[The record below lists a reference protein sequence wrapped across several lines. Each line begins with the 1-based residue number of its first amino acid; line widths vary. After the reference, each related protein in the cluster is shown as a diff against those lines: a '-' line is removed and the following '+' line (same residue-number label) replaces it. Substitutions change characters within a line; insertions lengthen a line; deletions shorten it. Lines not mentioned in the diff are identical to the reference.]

1 MNEATMRE
9 QDHLTASTVL
19 DIRDL
24 SIAIDHDTQ
33 IKYAVRQLA
42 LTVHQGETFALV
54 GESGSGK
61 SMTALSI
68 LRLLPEALEVLAG
81 ELVIEGED
89 VNRLPEVA
97 MQRIRGGRVGMIFQ
111 EPGTSLNPVLRIGD
125 QLLETIT
132 THTRLRGRQARARAI
147 EWLERVGIPEP
158 SVRIDDFPFQF
169 SGGQKQRIMIAMALA
184 AEPALLVAD
193 EPTTALDVTVQAQ
206 ILDLLADIQKQ
217 LGMAVLLITHD
228 LAIVRKVADTV
239 ALMRHG
245 RVVETA
251 PAQTFFESP
260 RHPYAKELFDAIPT
274 FEKRGFP
281 LSAEGKKRAQ
291 VHIDS
296 PQHATAPSAHA
307 PLDAQPVV
315 LSVNN
320 LRVGYPIRK
329 GWLRRVVGVNEVVK
343 GVDFELRRGQTLAL
357 LGGSGCG
364 KTTVAKTL
372 LRLLDGTA
380 RIQGEVRLQGE
391 DLLRA
396 SGRKLAGLRSK
407 IQIVFQDPFASLDPR
422 MRVGEILQEGVAALE
437 PQISAKARQERVYRL
452 LHRVGL
458 PDDAFM
464 RFAHEFSGGQR
475 QRIAVARALAVEP
488 DVLILDEPTSA
499 LDVSVQAQILDLLT
513 DLQRESGM
521 AYLFITHNFGV
532 VEYFADRIAIMD
544 EGKFVETGSA
554 EQVLMRPEH
563 AVTQTLLAAVPRLTF
578 GVPERS

>member
-1 MNEATMRE
+1 MNQASSRDP
-9 QDHLTASTVL
+9 DHTTAATVL

-42 LTVHQGETFALV
+42 LTVHKGETFALV

-68 LRLLPEALEVLAG
+68 LRLLPEALEVLTGAV
-81 ELVIEGED
+81 VIEGED
-89 VNRLPEVA
+89 INRLPEVA

-132 THTRLRGRQARARAI
+132 THTHLRGSKARARAI

-158 SVRIDDFPFQF
+158 NVRIDDFPFQF

-206 ILDLLADIQKQ
+206 ILELLADIQKE

-228 LAIVRKVADTV
+228 LAIVRKVANTV
-239 ALMRHG
+239 ALMRYG

-251 PAQTFFESP
+251 PAEAFFESP

-281 LSAEGKKRAQ
+281 LSAEGRSRAEIKLDQ
-291 VHIDS
+291 DINRV
-296 PQHATAPSAHA
+296 APSAQQTV
-307 PLDAQPVV
+307 DQQPVV
-315 LSVNN
+315 LSVRN
-320 LRVGYPIRK
+320 LHVGYPIRK
-329 GWLRRVVGVNEVVK
+329 GWLHRVVGVNEVVR

-364 KTTVAKTL
+364 KTTIAKTL

-380 RIQGEVRLQGE
+380 RIRGEIRLQTD
-391 DLLRA
+391 DLLGA
-396 SGRKLAGLRSK
+396 SGRKLARLRSK

-422 MRVGEILQEGVAALE
+422 MRVGEILQEGVAALQ
-437 PQISAKARQERVYRL
+437 PHISTGARQERVHRL
-452 LHRVGL
+452 LQRVGL

-488 DVLILDEPTSA
+488 EVLILDEPTSA

-513 DLQRESGM
+513 DLQRETGI

-532 VEYFADRIAIMD
+532 VEYFAQRIAIMD
-544 EGKFVETGSA
+544 EGQFVETGTA
-554 EQVLMRPEH
+554 RQVLMQPEH
-563 AVTQTLLAAVPRLTF
+563 TVTQTLLAAVPRLTF
-578 GVPERS
+578 GVSDRI